1 MVTAGLR
8 FLLLRE
14 LSDNVQFPVKIST
27 SQWAFIYFR
36 GPTTYRVTE
45 IFAPSVVGCINMPS
59 SAVDCVN
66 VPSSAV
72 GCVLGLEL
80 G

>member
-1 MVTAGLR
+1 M
-8 FLLLRE
+8 
-14 LSDNVQFPVKIST
+14 VKIST
-27 SQWAFIYFR
+27 SQCTFIYFR

-45 IFAPSVVGCINMPS
+45 IFAPSAVGCINVPS
-59 SAVDCVN
+59 SAVSCVN
-66 VPSSAV
+66 VPSNAV

>member
-1 MVTAGLR
+1 M
-8 FLLLRE
+8 FFWRE
-14 LSDNVQFPVKIST
+14 LRGNVQFPVNIST

-36 GPTTYRVTE
+36 GPTTYRVPE
-45 IFAPSVVGCINMPS
+45 IVAPSAVGCINVQI
-59 SAVDCVN
+59 SAVGCVN